1 MSNFVEDTKN
11 HKLTIIKDDGVYR
24 HLHCS
29 SGSSCYHF
37 DIVTYPGH
45 LCYSGDMGCFVF
57 QRTKDMFEFF
67 RSESGRINPDYWG
80 GKLEAGKAKEFSEEC
95 FMGIINGMVNDA
107 CFNMADFFDDISQD
121 KLSKNAVKFKAEVKE
136 HFENN
141 DISAGGWFRTMS
153 EFEAR
158 YYLNLICLVTGKI
171 RVKSTRLGLYGVAMR
186 LCGQLVNM
194 ISKNRNHKNY
204 RIN

>member
-11 HKLTIIKDDGVYR
+11 HKLTILKDDGVYR

-29 SGSSCYHF
+29 SGSSYYHF
-37 DIVTYPGH
+37 DIITYPGH

-80 GKLEAGKAKEFSEEC
+80 EKLEAGKAKEFSEEC

-107 CFNMADFFDDISQD
+107 CFNMVDFFDDISQD
-121 KLSKNAVKFKAEVKE
+121 QLSKNAVKFKAEVKE

-141 DISAGGWFRTMS
+141 DISAGGWYTTMYNFKSDVLKDFDFSTDFEDTCEEHTTRFIWCCHALVWAIS
-153 EFEAR
+153 EYDKQKQE
-158 YYLNLICLVTGKI
+158 LEK
-171 RVKSTRLGLYGVAMR
+171 
-186 LCGQLVNM
+186 
-194 ISKNRNHKNY
+194 
-204 RIN
+204 